1 MMKDRII
8 KNIVKRKNNI
18 ITEVKF
24 KNSNRQ
30 ESAGTRVIQNKDF
43 ITLQML

>member
-1 MMKDRII
+1 MKDRIM
-8 KNIVKRKNNI
+8 KNIVKSENDI
-18 ITEVKF
+18 ITEVEL

-30 ESAGTRVIQNKDF
+30 ESAGTRVIQNIDF